1 LGVSGAL
8 KVKQYFE
15 RSHELF
21 NTIYTGEKSAFGRWL
36 DRFLRPDMEQ
46 RFVLTL
52 KEIQTANPDSVLDV
66 GVGPGQYL
74 KAYAELSVPEIVGL
88 DFSAPMIELAKKKVG
103 QPPDGVKVSYILN
116 DFMDQEFNRSF
127 GISVAM
133 GVLDYIAEPIG
144 FLTRMKNLTSQY
156 VLISFPSISIWRT
169 PIRKLRYAYKRC
181 PVYFYTRKKIEA
193 LARNCG
199 FKSCEIIKIK
209 GSGMDYWVRF
219 EC

>member
-1 LGVSGAL
+1 MDKSSQ
-8 KVKQYFE
+8 VKQYFE

-21 NTIYTGEKSAFGRWL
+21 NTIYSGEKSGLGRFL
-36 DRFLRPDMEQ
+36 DRLMRPDMEQ

-52 KEIQTANPDSVLDV
+52 KEIQAAKPDSVLDV

-74 KAYAELSVPEIVGL
+74 KAYTELGVPEIVGL
-88 DFSAPMIELAKKKVG
+88 DFSAPMIELAKKMVAK
-103 QPPDGVKVSYILN
+103 PPDGVKVLYIVN
-116 DFMDQEFNRSF
+116 DFMDQEFDRSF
-127 GISVAM
+127 GVSVAM

-156 VLISFPSISIWRT
+156 VLISFPSISVWRT
-169 PIRKLRYAYKRC
+169 PLRKLRYAYKRC

-193 LARNCG
+193 LSGNWG
-199 FKSCEIIKIK
+199 FKSCEIIKLK
-209 GSGMDYWVRF
+209 GSGMDFWVKF